1 MVKFEIKER
10 DCLSRIGRLETPHGI
25 IETPALLPVINP
37 NKMLI
42 EPDEMR
48 KLFGVNA
55 IITNSYII
63 YRSDKLR
70 RRALSEGIHSLLK
83 FDGVIMTDSG
93 TFQSHVYGSVDVD
106 YLEIFEFQRDMGS
119 DIGTILDLFTEPDDN
134 RTTAK
139 RKVIETVKRAKKSV
153 VVKDKMLA
161 ACTVQGGVYED
172 LRARCAEEMGK
183 IDCDIH
189 PVGGVVPLMEN
200 QRYDELVR
208 CIVSSKMHLPLSRP
222 IHLFGAGHPMVFPL
236 AIALGV
242 DMMDSSSYAKYARDE
257 RFIFPWGTKK
267 LQDMEEIPCNCPVCS
282 RVDAK
287 ELKEMNKEE
296 RERNIAL
303 HNLYI
308 CFSEMKRI
316 KMSIKEG
323 SLWELV
329 EEKASI
335 NPLIMDALRFLEREN
350 IKEWLER
357 FEPVSRKSA
366 FFYIN
371 SHSMH
376 RPIVYRY
383 QKRLLSVYQPSG
395 EIIIREE
402 VEKPYGRIYRKEWER
417 SKTDIVIKSPF
428 GPVPLPLD
436 EMYPIAQS
444 VFPKMIDKESEEL
457 AERVLNKLLE
467 KNEVK
472 PVEKPERGKR
482 NLDIDRVRLTVDM
495 QFGKGVSDILLD
507 GEISIKKSKSTGKI
521 RNVFADGRHILSM
534 RARDGMFT
542 LKIAGARI
550 LHEFYAPPRYRVI
563 VENDVSRFIR
573 EGRNVFAKFVI
584 DCDPNLRPHDECIV
598 VNEDDELLAVGRC
611 LLNREEMLSFNYGI
625 AVKVREGLDQSQ
637 SNHYRKF

>member
-1 MVKFEIKER
+1 MAKFEIKER
-10 DCLSRIGRLETPHGI
+10 DCLSRIGRLETPHGV

-70 RRALSEGIHSLLK
+70 RKAFSEGIHSLLK

-106 YLEIFEFQRDMGS
+106 YLEIFKFQRDIGS

-222 IHLFGAGHPMVFPL
+222 VHLFGAGHPIVFPL
-236 AIALGV
+236 AVALGV

-316 KMSIKEG
+316 KLSIKEG
-323 SLWELV
+323 GLWELV

-357 FEPVSRKSA
+357 FEPVSRKFA

-371 SHSMH
+371 RHSMH

-383 QKRLLSVYQPSG
+383 QKRLLSVYKPSG

-402 VEKPYGRIYRKEWER
+402 VEKPYGRIYREEWER

-457 AERVLNKLLE
+457 AERILNKLLE

-507 GEISIKKSKSTGKI
+507 GEISIKKSRSTGKI
-521 RNVFADGRHILSM
+521 RNVFVDGRHILSM
-534 RARDGMFT
+534 RAQDGMFT

-584 DCDPNLRPHDECIV
+584 DCDPNLRPYDECIV
-598 VNEDDELLAVGRC
+598 VNEKDELLAVGRC
-611 LLNREEMLSFNYGI
+611 LLNREEMLSFNHGI
-625 AVKVREGLDQSQ
+625 AVKVREGLNQS
-637 SNHYRKF
+637 